1 MQAILLMLWLL
12 SFALMLDLFK
22 TIIKC
27 DIFNTRWA
35 GFKVCKNG
43 AIYNKQAKRFANK
56 QEKQLLFCVTEI

>member
-1 MQAILLMLWLL
+1 MQVIFLTFWLL
-12 SFALMLDLFK
+12 AFALMLDLFK

-43 AIYNKQAKRFANK
+43 AIYNKREKRFANK
-56 QEKQLLFCVTEI
+56 HEKQMLFCVTDI